1 MRQITRKLI
10 SVIVVFIAFVCCL
23 FVFTGCGMGGTVTV
37 DGTVDQIRYN
47 EDSKYDVC
55 IVCKNDTTKYVFNK
69 IGDVTADVFSSV
81 KAGDTVSIDVSENYK
96 NYEYAVIY
104 KFSVNGSLLF
114 DTTQLNNQHDIN
126 IAIVIISAL
135 IAMIIFAIGSI
146 LNIVRKSKTEKF
158 SFTTDLL
165 YRQSFGYVVGVPKHD
180 MDYTLEWQR
189 EIGHVLGA
197 AFTGGGAV
205 GGLACWVLYLIGV
218 MSINTAMLSIAF
230 FIIAII
236 GGLCWYVCC
245 NLYDGMIE
253 DKYVKK
259 RPFCKKQV
267 ARLSQIAEVNIA
279 KIKGIWI
286 VKIYDKNAKTLVSYK
301 VYDEQ
306 INVSTI
312 WLSFIE
318 NKLPMRIDVYGQSLY
333 FVKNVLDSLYSPNVN
348 VMLCVAHNGKKYN
361 IVYKKSCCIV
371 SNNENPDNVTTFK
384 TIEEVYE
391 KYMLEGDSLKIA
403 WNKLEHCE
411 VVRTT

>member
-1 MRQITRKLI
+1 MRQIIRKLI

-23 FVFTGCGMGGTVTV
+23 FAFAGCGMGGTVTV

-55 IVCKNDTTKYVFNK
+55 IVCKNDTTRYVFNK

-81 KAGDTVSIDVSENYK
+81 KVGDTVSIDVSE
-96 NYEYAVIY
+96 
-104 KFSVNGSLLF
+104 
-114 DTTQLNNQHDIN
+114 NQHDIN

-146 LNIVRKSKTEKF
+146 LNVVRQSKTEKF

-165 YRQSFGYVVGVPKHD
+165 FRQISGYEVGVPQHD
-180 MDYTLEWQR
+180 RDQTLDWQR

-205 GGLACWVLYLIGV
+205 GGLAFWVLYLIGV

-236 GGLCWYVCC
+236 GGSCWYVCS

-286 VKIYDKNAKTLVSYK
+286 VKIYDKNAKTLVSYE

-318 NKLPMRIDVYGQSLY
+318 NKLPIRIDVYGKSLY

-411 VVRTT
+411 VVRTI

>member
-1 MRQITRKLI
+1 MRQIIRKLI

-23 FVFTGCGMGGTVTV
+23 FAFAGCGMGGTVTV

-55 IVCKNDTTKYVFNK
+55 IVCKNDTTRYVFNK

-81 KAGDTVSIDVSENYK
+81 KVGDTVSIDVSE
-96 NYEYAVIY
+96 
-104 KFSVNGSLLF
+104 
-114 DTTQLNNQHDIN
+114 NQHDIN

-146 LNIVRKSKTEKF
+146 LKVVRQSKTEKF

-165 YRQSFGYVVGVPKHD
+165 FRQISGYEVGVPQHD
-180 MDYTLEWQR
+180 RDQTLDWKR

-236 GGLCWYVCC
+236 GGMCWYVCS
-245 NLYDGMIE
+245 NQYDGMIE

-286 VKIYDKNAKTLVSYK
+286 VKIYDKNAKMLVSYE

-306 INVSTI
+306 INASTI

-371 SNNENPDNVTTFK
+371 SNNENPDNVTTFE